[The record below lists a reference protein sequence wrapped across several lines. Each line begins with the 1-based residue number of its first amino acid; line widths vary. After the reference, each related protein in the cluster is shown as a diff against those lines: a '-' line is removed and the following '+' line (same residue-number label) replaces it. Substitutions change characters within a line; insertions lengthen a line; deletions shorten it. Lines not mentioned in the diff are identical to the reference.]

1 MGMSQNSGAP
11 RPYIMNET
19 CRVWGTPILS
29 IPMYGHNPY
38 ESTSVMKWQRV
49 LNTAQL
55 FFFLANISAYF
66 GFNPCLWKQATCH
79 FHELMLE
86 KQTCLANHWLVRM
99 VLIHKCSSMNETLF
113 LQQHIHFWVTDR
125 ETH

>member
-55 FFFLANISAYF
+55 FFSWQIS
-66 GFNPCLWKQATCH
+66 PRIL
-79 FHELMLE
+79 
-86 KQTCLANHWLVRM
+86 
-99 VLIHKCSSMNETLF
+99 VLIPVCGNK
-113 LQQHIHFWVTDR
+113 QHAIFMS
-125 ETH
+125 